1 MKTVLNMAS
10 LGLSSPT
17 WRLGQD
23 SYTSLSLPKIFN
35 FSPIQLVVVFS
46 MIYYYVL
53 HNHHLQMLIIVTVIL
68 DLYIVQAQKWGRKG
82 DRGIQGGKEPNHYFN
97 YSGTVYLNAKKIMK
111 YLSKHSSLIKLP
123 LNNYCKQIQGLKL
136 IVKNPGHQSHLYLD
150 ITAWRNGRNLKKNNH
165 KQ

>member
-53 HNHHLQMLIIVTVIL
+53 HNHHLHMLIIVIVIL
-68 DLYIVQAQKWGRKG
+68 DLYIVQAQKGGGNGRKG
-82 DRGIQGGKEPNHYFN
+82 DRGI
-97 YSGTVYLNAKKIMK
+97 
-111 YLSKHSSLIKLP
+111 
-123 LNNYCKQIQGLKL
+123 
-136 IVKNPGHQSHLYLD
+136 
-150 ITAWRNGRNLKKNNH
+150 
-165 KQ
+165 